1 MIHSRPGYAPR
12 KADDAVATLNADMI
26 PAINR
31 GKSKDTTPLK
41 AALQSRADLAH
52 EKMRKAQD
60 ALNLAQAQA
69 AAAKV
74 GPEILVNPV
83 PSAAPVVLEPGK

>member
-31 GKSKDTTPLK
+31 GKSPDTTPLK
-41 AALQSRADLAH
+41 QALQSRAESAH
-52 EKMRKAQD
+52 AKLQKAQD

-74 GPEILVNPV
+74 GPDVLVNPA